1 MANYFFIVMF
11 SLSIK
16 KNWQEKTEITSPSK
30 QAKEDNK
37 TKFQFLETSLVM
49 FRFVYQE
56 SQTF

>member
-1 MANYFFIVMF
+1 MF

-16 KNWQEKTEITSPSK
+16 KNWQEKTEITFPSK

-56 SQTF
+56 LQTF